1 MMEVLLFIAAGSSCT
16 LVSMNKRRAGSQINN
31 EHSELKLEAGKS
43 TPVCVCLICQTPA
56 ELRGILTLLFIKIN
70 SAT

>member
-31 EHSELKLEAGKS
+31 EHGELKLEAGKS
-43 TPVCVCLICQTPA
+43 TPVCVFNLPKLQQSSG
-56 ELRGILTLLFIKIN
+56 EY
-70 SAT
+70 